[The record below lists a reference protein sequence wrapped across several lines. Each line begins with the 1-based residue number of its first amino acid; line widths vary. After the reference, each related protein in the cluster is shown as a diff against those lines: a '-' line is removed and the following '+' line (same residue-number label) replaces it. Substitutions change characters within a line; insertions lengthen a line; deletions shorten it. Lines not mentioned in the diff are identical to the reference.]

1 MEPSILIVD
10 DEEEMLTLLTLI
22 LEEEFC
28 VTTASDGVEALEL
41 LQSGSFDLCILDIMM
56 PRLDGM
62 ELLRALNRN
71 QNPIPVILLSA
82 RGETRDRVAGLEE
95 GADDYITKPFEPVEL
110 VARVKSVLRR
120 AGSVLEENAAKP
132 AVGIRIDEEGRTAC
146 VEGRELRLTRIEFDL
161 LSTLA
166 GAPGRAWSREEL
178 VERIWGLDFPGEER
192 TVDTHVKNLREKLK
206 RAGKSSDLIETVWG
220 YGYKW
225 RSF

>member
-10 DEEEMLTLLTLI
+10 DEKEMRSMLTLI

-28 VTTASDGVEALEL
+28 VTTASDGAEALEL
-41 LQSGSFDLCILDIMM
+41 LERGSFDLCVLDIMM

-62 ELLRALNRN
+62 ELLRVLNRN
-71 QNPIPVILLSA
+71 QNRIPVILLSA
-82 RGETRDRVAGLEE
+82 RGEIRDRVAGLEE

-120 AGSVLEENAAKP
+120 AGSRSGVSGVEP
-132 AVGIRIDEEGRTAC
+132 TPGIRIDRAGRT
-146 VEGRELRLTRIEFDL
+146 VFVGEKELRLTRIEFEL
-161 LSTLA
+161 LSTLTDS
-166 GAPGRAWSREEL
+166 PGRAWSREEL
-178 VERIWGLDFPGEER
+178 VERIWGLDFPGEDR

-206 RAGKSSDLIETVWG
+206 QAGKASELIETVWG

-225 RSF
+225 RAP